1 MSKGTL
7 TAAQAERSD
16 HHTMRNKLNIRSVQL
31 IFSVIMLLTFA
42 GLTGCQ
48 DKESEFLEK
57 ELEQEESG
65 EAEGSEQ
72 EDLKD
77 KENEKSLSDG
87 ADQASKSRQDSS
99 EQESRQLSKDDSK
112 KNFSIQS
119 ESGDSPSPENTGAS
133 ADKATDSD
141 NAQSG
146 NAEMTGSDQVSV
158 MKQFVPQTIY
168 VDICGAVAN
177 PGVYELSS
185 DSRVFQAIEKAGGY
199 LPEAAASYLN
209 RARSLFDGQQ
219 IYVPTQEEVDSQTIP
234 PTQDGVAQG
243 TTQTGDDTGNTA
255 SGAGNTDGTTTQA
268 GQTTGTNS
276 QPASDSQGGT
286 AAATSADSRINLNTA
301 DVSQLTT
308 LTGVG
313 ESKAL
318 AIIAYREENGPFTSI
333 EDIMNVPGIKEGTYE
348 KIKDK
353 IAIE

>member
-7 TAAQAERSD
+7 TAAYAERSD
-16 HHTMRNKLNIRSVQL
+16 HHTMRKKLNIRSVQL
-31 IFSVIMLLTFA
+31 IFSVIMFLTLA

-48 DKESEFLEK
+48 NEESEFLEK

-65 EAEGSEQ
+65 ETADVEQ
-72 EDLKD
+72 KELKD
-77 KENEKSLSDG
+77 TESGKASLAGTDL
-87 ADQASKSRQDSS
+87 ASETSPDSTES
-99 EQESRQLSKDDSK
+99 EGISK
-112 KNFSIQS
+112 K
-119 ESGDSPSPENTGAS
+119 
-133 ADKATDSD
+133 K
-141 NAQSG
+141 
-146 NAEMTGSDQVSV
+146 AEMTESDQSSAIQRPVSR
-158 MKQFVPQTIY
+158 TIY
-168 VDICGAVAN
+168 VDVCGAVVN

-199 LPEAAASYLN
+199 LPGAAASYLN
-209 RARSLFDGQQ
+209 RARSLSDGQQ

-234 PTQDGVAQG
+234 LTQDETAQDGMVQEG
-243 TTQTGDDTGNTA
+243 TAQTGTAADNTA
-255 SGAGNTDGTTTQA
+255 DGTGTTQA
-268 GQTTGTNS
+268 GQ
-276 QPASDSQGGT
+276 
-286 AAATSADSRINLNTA
+286 RINLNTA
-301 DVSQLTT
+301 DVSQLST

>member
-7 TAAQAERSD
+7 TAAHAERSD
-16 HHTMRNKLNIRSVQL
+16 HHTMRKKLNIRSVQL
-31 IFSVIMLLTFA
+31 IFSVIMFLTLA

-48 DKESEFLEK
+48 NEESEFLEK

-65 EAEGSEQ
+65 ETADVEQ
-72 EDLKD
+72 KELKD
-77 KENEKSLSDG
+77 TESGKASLTGTDL
-87 ADQASKSRQDSS
+87 ASETSPDSTES
-99 EQESRQLSKDDSK
+99 EGISK
-112 KNFSIQS
+112 KKAEIT
-119 ESGDSPSPENTGAS
+119 ESDRSS
-133 ADKATDSD
+133 AM
-141 NAQSG
+141 Q
-146 NAEMTGSDQVSV
+146 QPVSR
-158 MKQFVPQTIY
+158 TIY
-168 VDICGAVAN
+168 VDVCGAVVN

-199 LPEAAASYLN
+199 LPGAAASYLN
-209 RARSLFDGQQ
+209 RARSLSDGQQ

-234 PTQDGVAQG
+234 LTQDETAQDGMVQEG
-243 TTQTGDDTGNTA
+243 TAQTGTAAYNTA
-255 SGAGNTDGTTTQA
+255 DGTGTTQA
-268 GQTTGTNS
+268 GQ
-276 QPASDSQGGT
+276 
-286 AAATSADSRINLNTA
+286 RIDLNTA
-301 DVSQLTT
+301 DVSQLST

>member
-7 TAAQAERSD
+7 TAAHAERSD
-16 HHTMRNKLNIRSVQL
+16 HHTMRKKLNIRSVQL
-31 IFSVIMLLTFA
+31 IFSVIMFLTLA

-48 DKESEFLEK
+48 NEESEFLEK

-65 EAEGSEQ
+65 ETADVEQ
-72 EDLKD
+72 KELKD
-77 KENEKSLSDG
+77 TESGKASLAGTDL
-87 ADQASKSRQDSS
+87 ASETSPDSTES
-99 EQESRQLSKDDSK
+99 EGISK
-112 KNFSIQS
+112 K
-119 ESGDSPSPENTGAS
+119 
-133 ADKATDSD
+133 KAEIT
-141 NAQSG
+141 
-146 NAEMTGSDQVSV
+146 ESDQSSAMQQPVS
-158 MKQFVPQTIY
+158 QTIY
-168 VDICGAVAN
+168 VDVCGAVVN

-199 LPEAAASYLN
+199 LPGAAASYLN
-209 RARSLFDGQQ
+209 RARSLYDGQQ

-234 PTQDGVAQG
+234 LTQDETAQDGVVQEG
-243 TTQTGDDTGNTA
+243 TAQTGTAADNTA
-255 SGAGNTDGTTTQA
+255 DGTETTQA
-268 GQTTGTNS
+268 GQ
-276 QPASDSQGGT
+276 
-286 AAATSADSRINLNTA
+286 RINLNTA
-301 DVSQLTT
+301 DVSQLST